1 MPAPGF
7 FADGAAE
14 RLILMYPASLDMIK
28 DQPVHQF
35 LEELASKAP
44 TPGGGGAAAV
54 MGAMGAA
61 LVSMVCNLTIGKKNY
76 EAVEADMKAA
86 LERAEHL
93 RTELTGM
100 IQADAQVFDQVM
112 GAYGL
117 PKDSDEQKQA
127 RAEAIQAA
135 LKAATDV
142 PLACARVCAEVIE
155 LSRVVAEKG
164 NKNVISDAGVAVL
177 AGYGALKS
185 AALNVYINVGAIKD
199 EAFVQARLGELEALL
214 ADKDISTDEIYALVK
229 SKL

>member
-1 MPAPGF
+1 M
-7 FADGAAE
+7 
-14 RLILMYPASLDMIK
+14 LK
-28 DQPVHQF
+28 NQPIQQF
-35 LEELASKAP
+35 LDELASKAP

-76 EAVEADMKAA
+76 EAVEAEMQDTLARSEA
-86 LERAEHL
+86 VRL
-93 RTELTGM
+93 RLIDM
-100 IQADAQVFDQVM
+100 IQADATVFDQVM

-127 RAEAIQAA
+127 RSAAIQTA

-142 PLACARVCAEVIE
+142 PLDCAKACAEVIT
-155 LSRVVAEKG
+155 LSRIVAEKG
-164 NKNVISDAGVAVL
+164 NKNVVSDAGVAVM

-199 EAFVQARLGELEALL
+199 EAFAKERSEALEALL
-214 ADKDISTDEIYALVK
+214 AGADIAAEEIYQEAKRRL
-229 SKL
+229 